1 MQKSKSLMILVVSV
15 ILFIFSISVLA
26 TDASYS
32 DTAPGLVDKT
42 LATGKKST
50 NSWSASHRLNSTSD
64 TGFRCWI
71 DHKNSAGNWA
81 TVTGYLDII
90 NNGQTYFMNYSALP
104 AVDSDVRL
112 RAGAN
117 LYTGG
122 KNINGY
128 INFN

>member
-1 MQKSKSLMILVVSV
+1 MQKSKSLMILIVAV
-15 ILFIFSISVLA
+15 ILFISSISVLA
-26 TDASYS
+26 SSSFYS

-42 LATGKKST
+42 LATGKKSSD
-50 NSWSASHRLNSTSD
+50 SWSASHRLNSTSD

-71 DHKNSAGNWA
+71 DHKNSANNWT

-90 NNGQTYFMNYSALP
+90 NNGQTYLMNYSALP
-104 AVDSDVRL
+104 AVGSNVRL

-122 KNINGY
+122 KDINGY
-128 INFN
+128 INFK